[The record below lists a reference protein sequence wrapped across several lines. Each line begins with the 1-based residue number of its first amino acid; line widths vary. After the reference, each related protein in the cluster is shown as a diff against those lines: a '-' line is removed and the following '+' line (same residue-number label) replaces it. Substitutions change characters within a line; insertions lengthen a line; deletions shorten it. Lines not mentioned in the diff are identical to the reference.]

1 MDLSKIM
8 TISGKG
14 GLFRVVSETRSGM
27 LVESLTDGRKMPVF
41 ATERSSLL
49 EDISIF
55 TSEGDVP
62 LKEVLWKI
70 HEHEGGELTIDP
82 KADLAAARAKFEE
95 ILPEY
100 DKDRVYMS
108 DIKKV
113 FAWYNLLFEKGLITK
128 PEEEK
133 EEDAEEDKPGAGGDK
148 EEKDVPDAK
157 EGKSD
162 KNKQEEKDSS
172 DTGGKAK
179 E

>member
-14 GLFRVVSETRSGM
+14 GLFRVISETRSGM
-27 LVESLTDGRKMPVF
+27 LAESLIDGKKMPVF
-41 ATERSSLL
+41 AADRSSLL

-70 HEHEGGELTIDP
+70 HEHEGGELSLDP
-82 KADLAAARAKFEE
+82 KADPAAARAKFEE

-113 FAWYNLLFEKGLITK
+113 FTWYNLLFEKDLISK
-128 PEEEK
+128 PESEDEK
-133 EEDAEEDKPGAGGDK
+133 EAEDSKRESSKEDEKPTGDADGGNAESAK
-148 EEKDVPDAK
+148 EEGDA
-157 EGKSD
+157 GD
-162 KNKQEEKDSS
+162 ADS
-172 DTGGKAK
+172 TAK
-179 E
+179 I

>member
-1 MDLSKIM
+1 M

-14 GLFRVVSETRSGM
+14 GLYRVLSETRSGM
-27 LVESLTDGRKMPVF
+27 LVESLTDGRKIPVF
-41 ATERSSLL
+41 ATDRSSLL

-70 HEHEGGELTIDP
+70 HEHEGGELSIDP
-82 KADLAAARAKFEE
+82 KADPAAAKAKFEE
-95 ILPEY
+95 VLPEY

-113 FAWYNLLFEKGLITK
+113 FTWYNLLFEKDLISK
-128 PEEEK
+128 PESEDEK
-133 EEDAEEDKPGAGGDK
+133 EAEDSQAESGNDVEKPTSEAAEGTIENEKG
-148 EEKDVPDAK
+148 EE
-157 EGKSD
+157 
-162 KNKQEEKDSS
+162 S
-172 DTGGKAK
+172 DTGDADSTAK

>member
-14 GLFRVVSETRSGM
+14 GLFRVISETRSGM
-27 LVESLTDGRKMPVF
+27 LAESLTDGKKTPVF
-41 ATERSSLL
+41 AADRSSLL

-70 HEHEGGELTIDP
+70 HEHEGGQPSIDP
-82 KADLAAARAKFEE
+82 KSDPATAKARFGE

-113 FAWYNLLFEKGLITK
+113 FAWYNLLLEKGLITE
-128 PEEEK
+128 PESEK
-133 EEDAEEDKPGAGGDK
+133 EEETENSNPEAGKGNNNQTGDSADIRQGNTK
-148 EEKDVPDAK
+148 EENDAGDADSPAK
-157 EGKSD
+157 E
-162 KNKQEEKDSS
+162 
-172 DTGGKAK
+172 
-179 E
+179 

>member
-14 GLFRVVSETRSGM
+14 GLFRVISETRSGM
-27 LVESLTDGRKMPVF
+27 LVESLTDGKKIPVF
-41 ATERSSLL
+41 AADRSSLL
-49 EDISIF
+49 DDISIF

-70 HEHEGGELTIDP
+70 HEHEGGELSIDP
-82 KADLAAARAKFEE
+82 KADPAAAKAKFEE

-113 FAWYNLLFEKGLITK
+113 FTWYSLLFEKDMISK
-128 PEEEK
+128 PEQEK
-133 EEDAEEDKPGAGGDK
+133 EEDAEEGKPNDKK
-148 EEKDVPDAK
+148 TEEKRAVDAN
-157 EGKSD
+157 EGKSEI
-162 KNKQEEKDSS
+162 NKQKEKDSN
-172 DTGGKAK
+172 DADDKAK